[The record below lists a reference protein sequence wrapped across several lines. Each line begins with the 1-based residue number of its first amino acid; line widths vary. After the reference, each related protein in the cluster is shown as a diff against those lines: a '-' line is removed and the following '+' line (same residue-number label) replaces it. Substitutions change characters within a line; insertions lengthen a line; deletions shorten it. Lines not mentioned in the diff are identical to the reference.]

1 MTKVV
6 NPTKVITGKVRF
18 SYCNILEAKAT
29 VEGGQEKYST
39 SIIIPKSDTVTLEKI
54 NKAIEAAYNEGEAK
68 LRGTGKTVPALSAI
82 HIPLRDGD
90 VEKADDPAYKDSYF
104 LNASSISAV
113 GIVDAALNPILDPSE
128 IYSGMYGKVSISFYA
143 YNKNGAK
150 GIAVGLNNVLKL
162 ADGDHLGG
170 KVSAEKDFATDDTED
185 FLDQSSI
192 DRYRDLFGHQ
202 LK

>member
-113 GIVDAALNPILDPSE
+113 GIVDAA
-128 IYSGMYGKVSISFYA
+128 
-143 YNKNGAK
+143 
-150 GIAVGLNNVLKL
+150 
-162 ADGDHLGG
+162 
-170 KVSAEKDFATDDTED
+170 
-185 FLDQSSI
+185 
-192 DRYRDLFGHQ
+192 
-202 LK
+202 

>member
-1 MTKVV
+1 MTKPV
-6 NPTKVITGKVRF
+6 NQTKVITGRVRF

-39 SIIIPKSDTVTLEKI
+39 SIIIPKSDTATLEKI
-54 NKAIEAAYNEGEAK
+54 NKAIEAAYKEGEAK
-68 LRGTGKTVPALSAI
+68 LRGNGKTVPTLASI
-82 HIPLRDGD
+82 HVPLRDGD

-113 GIVDAALNPILDPSE
+113 GVVDAALNPILDPNE

-143 YNKNGAK
+143 YNKNGAR

-162 ADGDHLGG
+162 CDGDRLGG
-170 KVSAEKDFATDDTED
+170 KVSAEKDFATDDTDD
-185 FLDQSSI
+185 FLE
-192 DRYRDLFGHQ
+192 
-202 LK
+202 

>member
-90 VEKADDPAYKDSYF
+90 VEKADDLAYKDSYF

-185 FLDQSSI
+185 FLD
-192 DRYRDLFGHQ
+192 
-202 LK
+202 